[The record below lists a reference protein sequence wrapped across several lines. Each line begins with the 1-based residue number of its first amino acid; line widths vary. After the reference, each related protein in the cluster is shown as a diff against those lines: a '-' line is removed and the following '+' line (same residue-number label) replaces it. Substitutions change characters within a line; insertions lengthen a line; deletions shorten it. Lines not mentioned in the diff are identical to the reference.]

1 MLLVAQFGQ
10 GHIYLGPLISAY
22 VGFKFTF
29 LLKLLLNLNV
39 IKQKKLSIFIFSPEM
54 RAPIAVAVA
63 VAVVG
68 LMGWAYQ
75 AVKPAPPEIH
85 EINNSTM
92 GWVFI

>member
-39 IKQKKLSIFIFSPEM
+39 IK
-54 RAPIAVAVA
+54 
-63 VAVVG
+63 
-68 LMGWAYQ
+68 
-75 AVKPAPPEIH
+75 
-85 EINNSTM
+85 
-92 GWVFI
+92 